1 LRLNGVRR
9 GLQIRAVAATGG
21 FLAVLAFLPAGALA
35 QATTHSSPA
44 AEAQAAES
52 VSIHLDPAQTKV
64 DFTAGT
70 FRHVHGTFQLKGG
83 IFALDGQT
91 GVADGEILVDAESE
105 KSNDASIDR
114 HIQQKTLETSE
125 YPGIVFHP
133 EKVTGSLPAENG
145 TAHLKVAGSFTI
157 HGKDHPLTLD
167 VLATR
172 TGSQVVFD
180 TTFYVP
186 YVKWGMKDASTFFMR
201 DRNIKIVVE
210 SHGTIEGAHA

>member
-1 LRLNGVRR
+1 MC
-9 GLQIRAVAATGG
+9 
-21 FLAVLAFLPAGALA
+21 LPVVKA
-35 QATTHSSPA
+35 QAHADSADATPA
-44 AEAQAAES
+44 PVS

-64 DFTAGT
+64 EFTAGT
-70 FRHVHGTFQLKGG
+70 LHHVHGTFALKGG
-83 IFALDGQT
+83 IFALDSRT

-105 KSNDASIDR
+105 KSNGAGIDKR
-114 HIQQKTLETSE
+114 IRQTTLETSE

-145 TAHLKVAGSFTI
+145 TVHLKVAGSFTI

-167 VLATR
+167 VTATR
-172 TGSQVVFD
+172 TGPQVLFN

-210 SHGTIEGAHA
+210 SHGTIEGTHA

>member
-1 LRLNGVRR
+1 MLLCGP
-9 GLQIRAVAATGG
+9 GARAQVH
-21 FLAVLAFLPAGALA
+21 AGAETAA
-35 QATTHSSPA
+35 QS
-44 AEAQAAES
+44 EQS

-64 DFTAGT
+64 EFSAGSL
-70 FRHVHGTFQLKGG
+70 RHVHGTFALKGG
-83 IFALDGQT
+83 IFALDSRT

-105 KSNDASIDR
+105 KSNDAGIDKR
-114 HIQQKTLETSE
+114 IQKSTLETAE

-133 EKVTGSLPAENG
+133 EKVTGSLPAESG
-145 TAHLKVAGSFTI
+145 SAHLKVAGSFTI

-172 TGSQVVFD
+172 KGTQVLFN

-186 YVKWGMKDASTFFMR
+186 YVKWGMKDAGSFFMR

-210 SHGTIEGAHA
+210 SHGTIEGTHA

>member
-1 LRLNGVRR
+1 VRLKALFGK
-9 GLQIRAVAATGG
+9 AVVATGSVSA
-21 FLAVLAFLPAGALA
+21 LLLCAAVSQAQDSQTQEKSAAAA
-35 QATTHSSPA
+35 QAGV
-44 AEAQAAES
+44 S

-64 DFTAGT
+64 EFTAGT
-70 FRHVHGTFQLKGG
+70 LRHIHGTFGLKGG

-91 GVADGEILVDAESE
+91 GVADGEILIDAESE
-105 KSNDASIDR
+105 KSNDAGMDKR
-114 HIQQKTLETSE
+114 IQQITLQSSE

-133 EKVTGSLPAENG
+133 EKVMGSLPRENG
-145 TAHLKVAGSFTI
+145 VVHLQVAGSFTI

-167 VLATR
+167 VTATR
-172 TGSQVVFD
+172 TGPQVLFN

-210 SHGTIEGAHA
+210 SHGTIEGTHA